1 MERMMSVPETM
12 KAMLLTGHGGP
23 DKLVYDENFP
33 VPEITPDEVL
43 VKVAA
48 CGINN
53 TDIWVREGA
62 YGSSDD
68 PDEVTSFGDNPLQ
81 FPLVQGAD
89 IAGVIS
95 ATGDDVDASRM
106 GERVMV
112 DFGIYAAGGDDVASH
127 DYFGSGR

>member
-1 MERMMSVPETM
+1 MSVPETM

-53 TDIWVREGA
+53 TDICYKMVQ
-62 YGSSDD
+62 D
-68 PDEVTSFGDNPLQ
+68 
-81 FPLVQGAD
+81 LV
-89 IAGVIS
+89 
-95 ATGDDVDASRM
+95 
-106 GERVMV
+106 
-112 DFGIYAAGGDDVASH
+112 FGIPSITINCTIV
-127 DYFGSGR
+127 